1 MLVDRNITK
10 RNWQYTCRKSAWF
23 NKFERAQRTM
33 LAPPPIILDSTSI
46 DDPLDISSSPIAC
59 SYYDR
64 RGSSLTPRQ
73 MSESQSNKRPRGR
86 IRSASVFDEGLCVE
100 VLSDIGVIIIFSNTG
115 NAL

>member
-1 MLVDRNITK
+1 MWTEILPK
-10 RNWQYTCRKSAWF
+10 ENWKYTCRKSSCF
-23 NKFERAQRTM
+23 NKFDKAQRTM

-100 VLSDIGVIIIFSNTG
+100 VLSNIGVIIISSNTG